1 MSLTDIA
8 IAYDKGEIT
17 RDQMRWSLLSNEKRE
32 HFIKQ
37 YETDVSPQRIA
48 TIMIN
53 DWEPVCIRNNIAI
66 DDVPAWTIR
75 EGINRYIDDT
85 ISKANMIKLFE
96 YLARRVVEAR
106 EMTAEEL
113 VDRLIERQNET
124 PEERKQR
131 IKNG

>member
-1 MSLTDIA
+1 MSLVDIA
-8 IAYDKGEIT
+8 IAYEKGDIT
-17 RDQMRWSLLSNEKRE
+17 RDQMRWCLMSQKKRD
-32 HFIKQ
+32 HAIKQ

-53 DWEPVCIRNNIAI
+53 DWEPVSLRHNLAI

-75 EGINRYIDDT
+75 EGINRYVDET

-96 YLARRVVEAR
+96 YLARQVVEAR
-106 EMTAEEL
+106 EMTVEEL
-113 VDRLIERQNET
+113 VDGIIERQNET